1 MTARRYP
8 EIVEN
13 LEEGLRATSDLLQFA
28 FSLSGTIAKLGAE
41 VTEADETLGAIHR
54 CATES
59 VLFELGS
66 KSSVYRIGQSSLAK
80 FDSRVRGD
88 VRIADLLRE
97 LIRGLHQFDALQSL
111 AAVSLRPGFTYPDVT
126 SSERPFVRMRG
137 VFHPL
142 LEGPVQNDLAIY
154 GDTRLIFLTGP
165 NMAGKSTF
173 MKACG
178 LVVLFAHVGMAVP
191 AAFASV
197 SLFDRLF
204 AAFTVRDSVAG
215 GQSYFLAE
223 VRRVRSLVDFAVAGQ
238 SMFVLIDEVFKG
250 TNVYDARD
258 ATSAV
263 VRGLSLAPNLVT
275 LIASHIVEVAET
287 LDDHSSIEFA
297 CFEAFL
303 KGSLVEFSF
312 RLIPGVSEQRVGWL
326 LLEREGVVERLKM
339 LAKSDPRANEHG
351 NVINPRN
358 SV

>member
-1 MTARRYP
+1 MQIDVATLADLELGQTGKYASPLITLLDNTRTRGGASALQELLRSPLSTVADIRARQALLRAIDPAFWSAQLRDLDVLIQRVDSYLGSSFVLMPRSGFATWMTARRYP

-137 VFHPL
+137 
-142 LEGPVQNDLAIY
+142 
-154 GDTRLIFLTGP
+154 
-165 NMAGKSTF
+165 
-173 MKACG
+173 
-178 LVVLFAHVGMAVP
+178 
-191 AAFASV
+191 
-197 SLFDRLF
+197 
-204 AAFTVRDSVAG
+204 
-215 GQSYFLAE
+215 
-223 VRRVRSLVDFAVAGQ
+223 
-238 SMFVLIDEVFKG
+238 
-250 TNVYDARD
+250 
-258 ATSAV
+258 
-263 VRGLSLAPNLVT
+263 
-275 LIASHIVEVAET
+275 
-287 LDDHSSIEFA
+287 
-297 CFEAFL
+297 
-303 KGSLVEFSF
+303 
-312 RLIPGVSEQRVGWL
+312 
-326 LLEREGVVERLKM
+326 
-339 LAKSDPRANEHG
+339 
-351 NVINPRN
+351 
-358 SV
+358 